1 MGELLYQA
9 EGLSFAY
16 PGQTAWALENIC
28 LSVAPGSFTVACGPS
43 GCGKTTLL
51 RQLKPAL
58 APKGRR
64 QGRLLFDGED
74 LENLDLRRQS
84 AGIGFVAQDPDS
96 QIVTDKVWHE
106 LAFGLENLGLEQAAI
121 RRRVAE
127 TAAFFGMEPWFHREV
142 SRLSGGQ
149 KQLLNLASVMV
160 LQPRVLLLDE
170 PTSQLDPIAA
180 SDFLA
185 AVERVHREL
194 GTAILLTEHQ
204 LDQVLPLADQLLVLD
219 GGRLVCQGPPSRATA
234 RLRENGHTM
243 FRAMPV
249 PVRVWAAVPNDRSC
263 PLSVREGKDW
273 LEDYA
278 ADHSLAPLPPAPER
292 PAGEVVARLR
302 DVWFRYGKQEADV
315 LRGLDLEVRRGEL
328 TALVGG
334 NGAGKTTALSLLS
347 GRNRPQRGTVEL
359 RGTVGALPQ
368 DPKALFARKTVR
380 EELEEVCGDPHRR
393 SAMAALCGL
402 ETLLERHPYD
412 LSGGEQQR
420 TALAKVLLGAP
431 DILLLDEPTK
441 GLDPACKQQ
450 LADILQTLC
459 RRGTAVIMVSHDLEF
474 CGEYAQW
481 CVLLFD
487 GAAAAADIP
496 RRFFAGSH
504 FYTTAAN
511 RMAREQLPGAV
522 TAAEVIGC
530 CGGTEMPPT
539 PPQAPER
546 RPLPPEKAE
555 TLPPKTERRG
565 HRLALCSL
573 LALVPLTVLMGM
585 TVFRDRKYLFT
596 ALLVLL
602 ECTAAFLLSF
612 ERRRPQAR
620 EVAVI
625 AVLCALGVAGRAAFS
640 MLPQCKPVIA
650 LSVLTGAA
658 LGGESGFLVG
668 AVTML
673 ASNVLF
679 GQGPWTPWQMFALG
693 LIGLLAGVLF
703 HHGPL
708 PAGRTPLAVFGA
720 VSAVGVYGVIMNT
733 ASALMWQQGGLT
745 WGMVMAY
752 WTAGLPMDLV
762 QAVSTALY
770 LWFLTGPVLEKLG
783 RLQTKYG
790 ILSA

>member
-1 MGELLYQA
+1 MGKLLYQA

-16 PGQTAWALENIC
+16 PGQTVWALEDLC
-28 LSVAPGSFTVACGPS
+28 FSVAPGSFTVVCGPS

-64 QGRLLFDGED
+64 QGRLHFDGED

-96 QIVTDKVWHE
+96 QLVTDKVWHE

-149 KQLLNLASVMV
+149 KQLLNLASAMV

-170 PTSQLDPIAA
+170 PTGQLDPIAA

-194 GTAILLTEHQ
+194 GTTVILTEHQ
-204 LDQVLPLADQLLVLD
+204 LDQVLPMADQLLVLD
-219 GGRLVCQGPPSRATA
+219 GGRLVCQGPPVQAIA
-234 RLRENGHTM
+234 RLRETGHAM
-243 FRAMPV
+243 FRAMPA
-249 PVRVWAAVPNDRSC
+249 PVRVWAAVPNDRTC
-263 PLSVREGKDW
+263 PLSVRQGRDW
-273 LEDYA
+273 LADYA
-278 ADHSLAPLPPAPER
+278 ADHPLAPLPPAPER
-292 PAGEVVARLR
+292 PAGEVMARLR

-328 TALVGG
+328 AALVGG

-347 GRNRPQRGTVEL
+347 GQNRPQRGTVEL

-393 SAMAALCGL
+393 AAMAALCGL
-402 ETLLERHPYD
+402 EPLLERHPYD

-441 GLDPACKQQ
+441 GLDPACKQR
-450 LADILQTLC
+450 LAEILKELC
-459 RRGTAVIMVSHDLEF
+459 RRGTAVVMVSHDLEF

-487 GAAAAADIP
+487 GTAAAADIP
-496 RRFFAGSH
+496 RRFFAGSR

-511 RMAREQLPGAV
+511 RMAREQLPEAV

-530 CGGTEMPPT
+530 CGGAETPPA
-539 PPQAPER
+539 PPQAPEK
-546 RPLPPEKAE
+546 RPLPPERTEA
-555 TLPPKTERRG
+555 PSPKTQRRG
-565 HRLALCSL
+565 RRLALCAL
-573 LALVPLTVLMGM
+573 LALVPLTIWMGM

-650 LSVLTGAA
+650 LTVLTGAA

-693 LIGLLAGVLF
+693 LIGLLAGALF

-708 PAGRTPLAVFGA
+708 PAGRAPLAVFGA
-720 VSAVGVYGVIMNT
+720 VSAVGVYGIIMNT
-733 ASALMWQQGGLT
+733 ASALMWQGELT

-752 WTAGLPMDLV
+752 WGAGLPMDLV
-762 QAVSTALY
+762 QAAATALY

-790 ILSA
+790 ILTA

>member
-1 MGELLYQA
+1 MAHFAIEQLT
-9 EGLSFAY
+9 FAY
-16 PGQTAWALENIC
+16 PGADRRALDGVSLEIEQGSYVVIC
-28 LSVAPGSFTVACGPS
+28 GKS

-51 RQLKPAL
+51 RHLKSVLTPHGERT
-58 APKGRR
+58 GRV
-64 QGRLLFDGED
+64 LFEGVP
-74 LENLDLRRQS
+74 LEEVSQRDQS
-84 AGIGFVAQDPDS
+84 AKIGFVMQNPDA

-219 GGRLVCQGPPSRATA
+219 GGRLVCQGPPSQSIA

-249 PVRVWAAVPNDRSC
+249 PVRVWAAVPNDRPC

>member
-1 MGELLYQA
+1 MDELLYQA

-16 PGQTAWALENIC
+16 PRQTAWALED
-28 LSVAPGSFTVACGPS
+28 LTFSAAAGSFTVVCGPS

-58 APKGRR
+58 SPKGRR
-64 QGRLLFDGED
+64 QGRLLFAGEA
-74 LENLDLRRQS
+74 LERLDLRRQS
-84 AGIGFVAQDPDS
+84 GEIGFVAQDPDS
-96 QIVTDKVWHE
+96 QIATDKVWHE
-106 LAFGLENLGLEQAAI
+106 LAFGLESLGLEQSAI

-127 TAAFFGMEPWFHREV
+127 TASFFGMESWFHREV
-142 SRLSGGQ
+142 SCLSGGQ
-149 KQLLNLASVMV
+149 KQLLNLACAMV

-170 PTSQLDPIAA
+170 PTCQLDPIAA

-194 GTAILLTEHQ
+194 GTTVLLTEHQ
-204 LDQVLPLADQLLVLD
+204 LDQVLPLADQLLVLE
-219 GGRLVCQGPPSRATA
+219 GGRLVCQDPPLRAMEW
-234 RLRENGHTM
+234 LRQRSHAM

-249 PVRVWAAVPNDRSC
+249 PARVWAAVPNDRPC
-263 PLSVREGKDW
+263 PLSVREGRGW
-273 LEDYA
+273 LADYA
-278 ADHSLAPLPPAPER
+278 AAHPLRPLPPAPER
-292 PAGEVVARLR
+292 PAGETAARLR
-302 DVWFRYGKQEADV
+302 DVWFRYGKKDPDV
-315 LRGLDLEVRRGEL
+315 LRGLDLEARRGEV

-347 GRNRPQRGTVEL
+347 GRNRPQRGTAEL

-368 DPKALFARKTVR
+368 DPRALFAHKTVR
-380 EELEEVCGDPHRR
+380 EELEEVCADPRRR
-393 SAMAALCGL
+393 SSMAALCGL
-402 ETLLERHPYD
+402 EPLLERHPYD

-420 TALAKVLLGAP
+420 TALAKVLLGQP

-450 LADILQTLC
+450 LAEILKELC
-459 RRGTAVIMVSHDLEF
+459 RRGTAVVMVSHDLEF
-474 CGEYAQW
+474 CGENAQW

-496 RRFFAGSH
+496 RRFFAGSR

-511 RMAREQLPGAV
+511 RMAREQLPEAV
-522 TAAEVIGC
+522 TAAEVIEC
-530 CGGTEMPPT
+530 CGGRETLPVPPR
-539 PPQAPER
+539 APEKHA
-546 RPLPPEKAE
+546 LPPESPRECAGE
-555 TLPPKTERRG
+555 PRQSRR
-565 HRLALCSL
+565 RLALGAL
-573 LALVPLTVLMGM
+573 LVLVPLTVWMGM
-585 TVFRDRKYLFT
+585 TVLEDRKYLFT

-602 ECTAAFLLSF
+602 ECMASFFLSF

-625 AVLCALGVAGRAAFS
+625 AVLCALGVAGRTAFA

-650 LSVLTGAA
+650 LTVLTGAA

-708 PAGRTPLAVFGA
+708 SAGRMSLAVFGA
-720 VSAVGVYGVIMNT
+720 VSAVGVYGAVMNT
-733 ASALMWQQGGLT
+733 ASALMWQGGASWEVVLS
-745 WGMVMAY
+745 Y
-752 WTAGLPMDLV
+752 WAAGLPMDLV
-762 QAVSTALY
+762 QAAATALY
-770 LWFLTGPVLEKLG
+770 LWFLTGPVLEKLE

-790 ILSA
+790 ILAA

>member
-1 MGELLYQA
+1 M
-9 EGLSFAY
+9 
-16 PGQTAWALENIC
+16 
-28 LSVAPGSFTVACGPS
+28 
-43 GCGKTTLL
+43 
-51 RQLKPAL
+51 
-58 APKGRR
+58 
-64 QGRLLFDGED
+64 
-74 LENLDLRRQS
+74 
-84 AGIGFVAQDPDS
+84 
-96 QIVTDKVWHE
+96 
-106 LAFGLENLGLEQAAI
+106 
-121 RRRVAE
+121 
-127 TAAFFGMEPWFHREV
+127 
-142 SRLSGGQ
+142 
-149 KQLLNLASVMV
+149 
-160 LQPRVLLLDE
+160 
-170 PTSQLDPIAA
+170 
-180 SDFLA
+180 
-185 AVERVHREL
+185 
-194 GTAILLTEHQ
+194 
-204 LDQVLPLADQLLVLD
+204 
-219 GGRLVCQGPPSRATA
+219 
-234 RLRENGHTM
+234 
-243 FRAMPV
+243 
-249 PVRVWAAVPNDRSC
+249 
-263 PLSVREGKDW
+263 
-273 LEDYA
+273 
-278 ADHSLAPLPPAPER
+278 
-292 PAGEVVARLR
+292 
-302 DVWFRYGKQEADV
+302 
-315 LRGLDLEVRRGEL
+315 
-328 TALVGG
+328 
-334 NGAGKTTALSLLS
+334 
-347 GRNRPQRGTVEL
+347 
-359 RGTVGALPQ
+359 
-368 DPKALFARKTVR
+368 
-380 EELEEVCGDPHRR
+380 
-393 SAMAALCGL
+393 
-402 ETLLERHPYD
+402 
-412 LSGGEQQR
+412 
-420 TALAKVLLGAP
+420 
-431 DILLLDEPTK
+431 
-441 GLDPACKQQ
+441 
-450 LADILQTLC
+450 
-459 RRGTAVIMVSHDLEF
+459 SHDLEF

>member
-16 PGQTAWALENIC
+16 PGQRTWALENIC
-28 LSVAPGSFTVACGPS
+28 FSAASGSFTVVCGPS

-64 QGRLLFDGED
+64 QGRLFFDGEE
-74 LENLDLRRQS
+74 LEKLGLRRQS
-84 AGIGFVAQDPDS
+84 ADIGFVAQDPDS

-106 LAFGLENLGLEQAAI
+106 LAFGLENLGLEQADI

-127 TAAFFGMEPWFHREV
+127 TAAFFGMESWFHQEV

-149 KQLLNLASVMV
+149 KQLLNLASAMV

-180 SDFLA
+180 SDLLA

-194 GTAILLTEHQ
+194 GTTVLLTEHQ
-204 LDQVLPLADQLLVLD
+204 LDQVLPMADQLLVMD
-219 GGRLVCQGPPSRATA
+219 SGRLLCQGPPAQA
-234 RLRENGHTM
+234 IEQLREAGHAM
-243 FRAMPV
+243 FWAMPV
-249 PVRVWAAVPNDRSC
+249 PARVWAAVPNDQPC
-263 PLSVREGKDW
+263 PLSVREGIKW
-273 LEDYA
+273 LADYA
-278 ADHSLAPLPPAPER
+278 ADHALTPLPPAPER
-292 PAGEVVARLR
+292 PAGEVLARLR
-302 DVWFRYGKQEADV
+302 DVWFRYGRQETDV

-347 GRNRPQRGTVEL
+347 GQNRPQRGAVEL
-359 RGTVGALPQ
+359 RGTVGVLPQ

-380 EELEEVCGDPHRR
+380 EELEEVCGDPRRR
-393 SAMAALCGL
+393 SDMAALCGL
-402 ETLLERHPYD
+402 EPLLERHPYD

-420 TALAKVLLGAP
+420 AALAKVLLGAP
-431 DILLLDEPTK
+431 DVLLLDEPTK
-441 GLDPACKQQ
+441 GLDPACKRQ
-450 LADILQTLC
+450 LADILRALC
-459 RRGTAVIMVSHDLEF
+459 RQGTAVAMVSHDLEF

-496 RRFFAGSH
+496 RRFFAGSR

-511 RMAREQLPGAV
+511 RMARKQLPEAV

-530 CGGTEMPPT
+530 CGGAELPPV
-539 PPQAPER
+539 PPRAPEE
-546 RPLPPEKAE
+546 RPSLPEKREA
-555 TLPPKTERRG
+555 LLPKTRR
-565 HRLALCSL
+565 RKRWPVLCPLL
-573 LALVPLTVLMGM
+573 LAPLTIWMGM
-585 TVFRDRKYLFT
+585 SLFQDRRYLFT

-625 AVLCALGVAGRAAFS
+625 AVLCALGVAGRTAFS

-650 LSVLTGAA
+650 LTVLTGAA

-693 LIGLLAGVLF
+693 LIGLLAGALF

-708 PAGRTPLAVFGA
+708 PTERAPLAVFGA
-720 VSAVGVYGVIMNT
+720 VSALGVYGLIMNT
-733 ASALMWQQGGLT
+733 ASALMWQGELT

-752 WTAGLPMDLV
+752 WGAGLPMDLV
-762 QAVSTALY
+762 QAAATALY
-770 LWFLTGPVLEKLG
+770 LWFLAGPVLEKLG

-790 ILSA
+790 ILTA